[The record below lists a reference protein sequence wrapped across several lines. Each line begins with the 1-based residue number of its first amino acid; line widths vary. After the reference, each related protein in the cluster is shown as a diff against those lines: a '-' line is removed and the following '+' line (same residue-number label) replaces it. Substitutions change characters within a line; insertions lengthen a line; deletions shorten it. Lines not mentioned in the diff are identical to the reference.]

1 MNSVVDA
8 SSAADEAMAAPASR
22 SLWTAPQQDVSE
34 LTALM
39 ISLWRNVLARRA
51 PYITEHLETITKKP
65 LPSGKHAIPYLQA
78 LNIRFQLLRIV
89 DEIESMRRRRA
100 AETADGPA
108 AIPETFASLVASGQ
122 NTADIKALAAS
133 TFVGPTFTA
142 HPTETKR
149 VTVLEIHRRIYRGI
163 VALETD
169 RWTPRERDRLV
180 EKIESEIDLLWFTG
194 ELRIDR
200 PTPDDEIAWGLH
212 FFRDILFDIVPDVLA
227 QFNRAVQT
235 SVSGSAEHLP
245 SLGFHSWIGGDRDG
259 NPNITSAVTRRAL
272 QLGTKT
278 VADWYIKLLTE
289 AAAQLSVS
297 NRIAPLDAAHAQ
309 TVKGIIRGSDAESVN
324 ANELFRQAL
333 SAMRLRIES
342 NSYLHVSDFILDIQT
357 VENALLSLGAEQLA
371 RHHLQPIRWLAN
383 VFGFRTVTLDIRQN
397 STVTN
402 AVLKEIW
409 EVVEGDMPPDTGS
422 AEWSERLRT
431 ELAQELLPRL
441 DTDGLSSQG
450 QELMA
455 LLALMHQVVSGA
467 DPKAI
472 GPFILSMTQSADDL
486 ASVLLLARY
495 AGFDREAPELRV
507 VPLFETIAD
516 LRASS
521 EIMRQFL
528 QVPCAR
534 RSLTRQNQAV
544 EVMLGYSDS
553 NKDGGFF
560 CSSWEV
566 HCAQSRLVAT
576 LSAMDLDVVFF
587 HGRGGSVSRGGAPTH
602 RAIAAQPAGTI
613 GQSIRL
619 TEQGEVL
626 SAHYANRG
634 TAAAHLELLM
644 SSAVEHRLLKPTRQ
658 MNPEH
663 EDALS
668 ALAGISQTAYTRLI
682 HTPGFLDYFQAASPV
697 EELAS
702 LKIGSRPARRF
713 GANSLDDLRA
723 IPWVFAWSQNRHLLT
738 GWYGFGSAIESFVSI
753 RGSASESLLAEM
765 FNQSEFF
772 RLVVDETEKTL
783 FQTDLD
789 IAAQYSSL
797 VENEEVRARIFTLL
811 SDEYAKSVDAVKNI
825 SGCANLATRF
835 PEFRHQFDRY
845 ARDLNRVHTLQ
856 IELLGNARRDDQ
868 DTSVSIPLLQSM
880 NCISSALGWT
890 G

>member
-1 MNSVVDA
+1 MSSLAGV
-8 SSAADEAMAAPASR
+8 SAAAGKLAVPASPT
-22 SLWTAPQQDVSE
+22 LWKQSEPGASE
-34 LTALM
+34 LTELM
-39 ISLWRNVLARRA
+39 ISLWREVLARRA
-51 PYITEHLETITKKP
+51 PYITEHLENKP
-65 LPSGKHAIPYLQA
+65 GKALPSGKHAIPYLQA

-89 DEIESMRRRRA
+89 DEIETMRRRRA
-100 AETADGPA
+100 AETSEGPA
-108 AIPETFASLVASGQ
+108 AIPESFASLLASDEKRE
-122 NTADIKALAAS
+122 DIIELAAS

-163 VALETD
+163 VSLETD
-169 RWTPRERDRLV
+169 RWTPRERNKLIG
-180 EKIESEIDLLWFTG
+180 KISNEIDLLWFTG

-212 FFRDILFDIVPDVLA
+212 FFRDILFDIVPDVLD
-227 QFNRAVQT
+227 QFNSTVQT
-235 SVSGSAEHLP
+235 SESGGEDFLP
-245 SLGFHSWIGGDRDG
+245 CLGFHSWIGGDRDG

-272 QLGTKT
+272 ELGTKT
-278 VADWYIKLLTE
+278 VSDWYVKLLTE

-297 NRIAPLDAAHAQ
+297 NRIAPLDAVHAQ
-309 TVKGIIRGSDAESVN
+309 ALKGIIVGSDAESSN
-324 ANELFRQAL
+324 ANELFRQVL
-333 SAMRLRIES
+333 SAMRVRIES
-342 NSYLHVSDFILDIQT
+342 KSYAHVNDFIFDIRT
-357 VENALLSLGAEQLA
+357 TENALISLKAEELA
-371 RHHLQPIRWLAN
+371 RRYLRPIRWFAD

-409 EVVEGDMPPDTGS
+409 EVVEGDMPPDSGS
-422 AEWSERLRT
+422 AAWSDRLRA
-431 ELAQELLPRL
+431 ELTAELLPRL
-441 DTDGLSSQG
+441 DIDGLTAQG
-450 QELMA
+450 QELMS
-455 LLALMHQVVSGA
+455 LLALMHSVICGA

-486 ASVLLLARY
+486 ATVLLLARY

-507 VPLFETIAD
+507 VPLFETIDD

-528 QVPCAR
+528 QIPCAR
-534 RSLTRQNQAV
+534 RSLKRQGRAV

-566 HCAQSRLVAT
+566 HCAQSKLVAT

-626 SAHYANRG
+626 SARYANRG

-644 SSAVEHRLLKPTRQ
+644 SSAVEHRLLKPTREL
-658 MNPEH
+658 NPEH
-663 EDALS
+663 EDALA
-668 ALAGISQTAYTRLI
+668 ALAGISQTTYSELI
-682 HTPGFLDYFQAASPV
+682 HTRGFLDYFQAASPV

-738 GWYGFGSAIESFVSI
+738 GWYGFGSAIESFISI
-753 RGSASESLLAEM
+753 RGTSSRALLSEM

-783 FQTDLD
+783 FQTDLN
-789 IAAQYSSL
+789 IAARYSSL
-797 VENEEVRARIFTLL
+797 TENDEVRARIFTLISNEYEKSMEAVRMI
-811 SDEYAKSVDAVKNI
+811 SD
-825 SGCANLATRF
+825 CTTLATRF

-845 ARDLNRVHTLQ
+845 ARDLNRVHALQ
-856 IELLGNARRDDQ
+856 IELLRNARRKDQ
-868 DTSVSIPLLQSM
+868 EASVSIPLLQSM